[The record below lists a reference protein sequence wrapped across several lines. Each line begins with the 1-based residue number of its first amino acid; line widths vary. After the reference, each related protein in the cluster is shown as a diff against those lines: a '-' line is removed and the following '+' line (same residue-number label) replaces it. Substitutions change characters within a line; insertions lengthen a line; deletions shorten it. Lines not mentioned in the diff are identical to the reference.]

1 MAQKFKFVLE
11 RGSLDGYTKFSSRLS
26 RELSDAVTKHCKQL
40 TLHVTKRKE
49 TIMSHQFTSLK
60 LFLLGTLLLVLASC
74 SQPSPAVASEAIDE
88 LGVVRKTYYVATSG
102 NDNNDGSSARP
113 WRTISYAVSAA
124 SPVRAG
130 NQIIV
135 RPGLYREEVVLGKSG
150 AAGQYIRLVAQDGV
164 TLRYR
169 GAGGLFGEGILE
181 SIGKSYWLIRGFR
194 VEGLSASTP
203 AATNP
208 TIWGGIVLRDAKN
221 MIVDKNYVYGTG
233 ASGIIVLPA
242 SYFGGGER
250 EVTSAD
256 IRVTNN
262 TVERANQVEYRPGD
276 HDQEALSIWG
286 VNGFEVAYNTVKN
299 SDTEGIDAKVG
310 SRNGSIHH
318 NTVTNVA
325 VWSGPSTGRRGG
337 PAIYLDANRAN
348 LFNID
353 VYNNVVYNNKADG
366 ILVSAEAPT
375 QGEARDIRI
384 YNNIVFGNGL
394 LGQNGGSCL
403 GFVGRVRDVQAY
415 HNTCYRNIYGYLL
428 SGAPEYGTNDTPK
441 NILLRN
447 NIFANSVYKNG
458 LLNDTSTTV
467 TFQNNLIT
475 RSDPELYLTLRGN
488 PSPRF
493 VGTVRAASAGF
504 VAAASGDFHLTAS
517 SAAKDK
523 GSSNVGRATTDVDGV
538 TRPRGPAPDMG
549 AFEYR

>member
-1 MAQKFKFVLE
+1 MQVN
-11 RGSLDGYTKFSSRLS
+11 RR
-26 RELSDAVTKHCKQL
+26 R
-40 TLHVTKRKE
+40 E
-49 TIMSHQFTSLK
+49 TIMIDQLTSLRQ
-60 LFLLGTLLLVLASC
+60 LLLGALLLALAAC
-74 SQPSPAVASEAIDE
+74 SQPSPDVTSETLDE
-88 LGVVRKTYYVATSG
+88 LGAVTKTYYVATSG
-102 NDNNDGSSARP
+102 NDRNDGSSARP
-113 WRTISYAVSAA
+113 WRTIRYAVSAA

-130 NQIIV
+130 NQITV
-135 RPGLYREEVVLGKSG
+135 RPGLYQEEVVLGKSG
-150 AAGQYIRLVAQDGV
+150 AAGQYIRLVAQSGV
-164 TLRYR
+164 TLRYK

-181 SIGKSYWLIRGFR
+181 SVGKSYWLIRGFR
-194 VEGLSASTP
+194 VEGLATSTP
-203 AATNP
+203 AATDP
-208 TIWGGIVLRDAKN
+208 AIWGGIVLRDAKN

-250 EVTSAD
+250 EITSAD

-262 TVERANQVEYRPGD
+262 TIERANQVEYRPGD

-286 VNGFEVAYNTVKN
+286 VDRFEVAYNTVKN

-325 VWSGPSTGRRGG
+325 VWSGPSTGRSGG

-366 ILVSAEAPT
+366 IVVSAEEPR

-394 LGQNGGSCL
+394 LGQNSGSCL
-403 GFVGRVRDVQAY
+403 GFVGRVRNIQAY

-428 SGAPEYGTNDTPK
+428 SGAPEYGTSDTPQ

-458 LLNDTSTTV
+458 LINGTGTAV

-475 RSDPELYLTLRGN
+475 RGDPELYLNEVGS

-493 VGTVRAASAGF
+493 VGTVRASSAGF

-523 GSSNVGRATTDVDGV
+523 GSSTVGRATTDVDGV
-538 TRPRGPAPDMG
+538 TRPQGPAPDMG
-549 AFEYR
+549 ASEYR